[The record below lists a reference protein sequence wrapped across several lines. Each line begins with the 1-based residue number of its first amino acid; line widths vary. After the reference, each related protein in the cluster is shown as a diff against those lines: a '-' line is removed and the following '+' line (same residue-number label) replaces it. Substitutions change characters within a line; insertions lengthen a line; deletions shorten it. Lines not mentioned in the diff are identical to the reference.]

1 VTAPLSILDLATV
14 PEGATPADALHATLA
29 LAQAAERLGYTR
41 FWVAEHHN
49 MPGVASSATAV
60 LIGYLA
66 ANTSTLR
73 LGSGGIML
81 PNHAPLVIAEQFGT
95 LASLYADRIDLGVGR
110 APGSDGYAMRAL
122 RRDPRASDQFPQ
134 DVQELQILLGPR
146 QDGQAVIANPGMD
159 TNVPIYILGSSMFG
173 AQLAAVLGL
182 PYAFAS
188 HFAPDALVDAV
199 AWYREHFQP
208 SAQLSEPYVIAAL
221 SVVAADT
228 DEEARFLFSSSI
240 RRFAEFRRPG
250 NPGLLKPP
258 VENIDDYVSPLERQQ
273 AMHMLRYAAV
283 GAPAT
288 VREAM
293 QEFAEHA
300 RADELMVVTN
310 TYDKAAQLRSVELL
324 AEVMGLPARADAVA
338 SAAG

>member
-1 VTAPLSILDLATV
+1 MTLPISILDLATV
-14 PEGATPADALHATLA
+14 PEGATPADALHATRD

-66 ANTSTLR
+66 AHTTTLR

-81 PNHAPLVIAEQFGT
+81 PNHSPLVIAEQFGT
-95 LASLYADRIDLGVGR
+95 LASLYPGRIDLGVGR

-122 RRDPRASDQFPQ
+122 RRDPRASDEFPQ

-146 QDGQAVIANPGMD
+146 QEGQVVIANPGMD

-188 HFAPDALVDAV
+188 HFAPDGLVDAV
-199 AWYREHFQP
+199 AGYREHFQP
-208 SAQLSEPYVIAAL
+208 SAQLDKPYVIAGTN
-221 SVVAADT
+221 VIVAPT

-258 VENIDDYVSPLERQQ
+258 VANIDDHVSPIERQQ
-273 AMHMLRYAAV
+273 ATHMLRYAAV
-283 GAPAT
+283 GSQDT
-288 VREAM
+288 VRETLE
-293 QEFAEHA
+293 QFARHA
-300 RADELMVVTN
+300 RADELMIVTN

-324 AEVMGLPARADAVA
+324 AEAMGLPARAGIAA
-338 SAAG
+338 STAG